1 MTTWVSKHLV
11 PLVGNF
17 SPLHICY
24 VSLLHSDLA
33 FQLLT
38 LAVWIFVAG
47 SGMLGISIGLN
58 AVSSH
63 GACTAIFVAVAA
75 IIGFGLSSIQT
86 LGKIS
91 FLAWIGL
98 VCILTAI
105 MTVTIGV
112 GIQDRPADYIER
124 EPFVSDY
131 KITRAPDF
139 LKAVTALSS
148 LVFAYAGTPA
158 FFAIVS
164 EMRDPKLYTK
174 SMLTCQTVVTIT
186 YTTIGIGMSFSKSH
200 SYIFADFSELSI
212 TTAEA
217 TFPLRPLDLLV
228 LLSRKLPTDSHYQA
242 LLSLPHF
249 AFTCLRNTSSSVCS
263 EARARSPTTPSSTGL
278 CGSAAH
284 LAILSSPMSLPV
296 QYPFSELWS
305 P

>member
-1 MTTWVSKHLV
+1 
-11 PLVGNF
+11 
-17 SPLHICY
+17 
-24 VSLLHSDLA
+24 
-33 FQLLT
+33 
-38 LAVWIFVAG
+38 
-47 SGMLGISIGLN
+47 MLGISIGLN

-228 LLSRKLPTDSHYQA
+228 LLSRKLPTGSHYQV